1 MCFRVIESGVT
12 FSSFMLHMTPVCII
26 VGLCTYLMLRF
37 ILYRKL
43 EDEKEDEEIHALQH
57 EIIIWNKTLLSI
69 NSLSREEQQV
79 IECVYSIDFYV
90 KEGKRNL
97 EDSIDTI

>member
-1 MCFRVIESGVT
+1 
-12 FSSFMLHMTPVCII
+12 MLHMTPVCII

-79 IECVYSIDFYV
+79 IEYEYSMDFYA
-90 KEGKRNL
+90 KEFLQG
-97 EDSIDTI
+97 

>member
-1 MCFRVIESGVT
+1 
-12 FSSFMLHMTPVCII
+12 MLHMTPVCII

-57 EIIIWNKTLLSI
+57 EIIIWNKTLQSI
-69 NSLSREEQQV
+69 NSLSKEEQQV
-79 IECVYSIDFYV
+79 NEYIYSIDV
-90 KEGKRNL
+90 LRNIQKRKIHQSN
-97 EDSIDTI
+97 E

>member
-1 MCFRVIESGVT
+1 MA
-12 FSSFMLHMTPVCII
+12 PVCII
-26 VGLCTYLMLRF
+26 VGLFTYLMLRF

-57 EIIIWNKTLLSI
+57 EIIIWNKTLQSI

-79 IECVYSIDFYV
+79 DV
-90 KEGKRNL
+90 
-97 EDSIDTI
+97 